1 MAFLCGGGV
10 ELSLSYLISA
20 DKNADVMADTQAA
33 ILGGSHLGL

>member
-1 MAFLCGGGV
+1 M

-20 DKNADVMADTQAA
+20 DKNADVTADAQAA